1 MPKRKRKRGIFKKE
15 FKRQL
20 RYGITAAIGFL
31 IAYAW
36 KQPLLRFF
44 QALSEKIVN
53 STISY
58 EVDIVAALIITV
70 LGVVGIIFLTRWL
83 K

>member
-1 MPKRKRKRGIFKKE
+1 M
-15 FKRQL
+15 
-20 RYGITAAIGFL
+20 
-31 IAYAW
+31 
-36 KQPLLRFF
+36 LRFF

-70 LGVVGIIFLTRWL
+70 LGVVGIIFFTRWL